1 MTGKIASAIY
11 GLAAY
16 AVGMASL
23 VYIGLWL
30 INLFVPNA
38 LDAPA
43 QADAATGLAINLVL
57 VIAFG
62 LQHSGMARPGF
73 KRAIT
78 RFIPVHLERS
88 TYVLVSGI
96 ATVGLCH
103 LWQPLGGVIWSIH
116 SEAGLIAIY
125 TVYAL
130 GWALLVMSTF
140 WINHFD
146 LFGLRQVWLNIRGV
160 TYTHLPFQT
169 PGLYKFIRH
178 PLYVGWFTVMWA
190 APTMTISHLMFALM
204 VSVYIFMA
212 IQWEEADL
220 TEALPEYRRY
230 KATTPMLV
238 PGMGASAGSQEPSA
252 PEMDNQAT

>member
-1 MTGKIASAIY
+1 
-11 GLAAY
+11 
-16 AVGMASL
+16 MASL

-78 RFIPVHLERS
+78 RFIPAHLERS

-116 SEAGLIAIY
+116 SEAGLVAIY
-125 TVYAL
+125 TVYTL

-160 TYTHLPFQT
+160 TYTHLTFQT

-220 TEALPEYRRY
+220 TKALPEYRRY

-238 PGMGASAGSQEPSA
+238 PGMGATARSQEPSA
-252 PEMDNQAT
+252 PEMDNQAA